1 MDLTPAVYRA
11 LGRANLLATHRPDWS
26 ASTRLLRSL
35 LQEEGGVALHLLKE
49 SGLQLTEYLEKF
61 PWPAGMDEPPI
72 PANRNQEAD
81 ARKDWGRLLRHAR
94 ALTRELGEPGEIAS
108 HHLIASLLLEEPS
121 PEHHTQVLSD
131 LGLNLE
137 RLSSSLLPVSKRV
150 VQMDEP
156 LFDDPPTRCHFP
168 VTGNHS
174 EGGAGNGNGNAL
186 ARLIDA
192 CANRAREGLRVVEDH
207 VRFSLNSLALTTW
220 LKEIRHGLRQALA
233 CLPEKL
239 HQAGL
244 DSRDVDGDVG
254 TGISTPMEMTR
265 SSFSDVALANMK
277 RVQESLRSLEEYCKI
292 ISSQAATRLESL
304 RYQSYRVEK
313 LLVSLCRPHARLL
326 EARLYLLVGA
336 NDCALGL
343 ERTTRSALEGGVDM
357 IQSREKGLADKEWL
371 HRLELLRKWTGEA
384 GALLLVNDRP
394 DLALLSGADG
404 VHTGQED
411 LPVNACQ
418 RIVNADGT
426 RRLVGASTHSPEQLF
441 LAVREGADHAGVGPI
456 FPSGTKHFDSFPG
469 LDLVRAVKPMQDIP
483 WFALGGISPGNL
495 DQVLEAGARRVA
507 VSRCV
512 LASDDP
518 GGVCRTLKNRLESFS
533 P

>member
-49 SGLQLTEYLEKF
+49 SGLQLAEYLEKF
-61 PWPAGMDEPPI
+61 PWPPGMDDPPI

-156 LFDDPPTRCHFP
+156 LFDDPPARRHFP

-174 EGGAGNGNGNAL
+174 EGGAGDGNAL

-244 DSRDVDGDVG
+244 DSRDVHGDVG

-277 RVQESLRSLEEYCKI
+277 RVQESLRTLEEYCKV

-404 VHTGQED
+404 VHAGQED

-426 RRLVGASTHSPEQLF
+426 KRLVGASTHSPEQLF
-441 LAVREGADHAGVGPI
+441 LAIREGADHAGVGPI

-518 GGVCRTLKNRLESFS
+518 RGVCRTLKNRLESFS